1 MGNMSY
7 CRFEKTSG
15 DLIDCREAIE
25 NGEMSVEMSQHERDG
40 LEILLDAC
48 EEIYHLKDDIE
59 DALKRWDDHDEEM
72 KREEEEAQKRW
83 EEEEQAKK
91 PPQQLEAEKN
101 TDDFA
106 ELIDK
111 LCEHLGGTSFK
122 RKGLFRHDK
131 KAWTNKLI

>member
-7 CRFEKTSG
+7 CRFENTARDVS
-15 DLIDCREAIE
+15 DCADAIE
-25 NGEMSVEMSQHERDG
+25 SNQMSLDMSEYERAG
-40 LEILLDAC
+40 LEDLLSAC
-48 EEIYHLKDDIE
+48 DDIASMKHKIE

-72 KREEEEAQKRW
+72 KREEEEELKRW

-101 TDDFA
+101 ADDFA
-106 ELIDK
+106 GHIDK

-122 RKGLFRHDK
+122 RKGLFGHDK

>member
-7 CRFEKTSG
+7 CRFENTSG

-25 NGEMSVEMSQHERDG
+25 CGEMSVEMSQHEREG

-48 EEIYHLKDDIE
+48 EEIYHMSDDIRE
-59 DALKRWDDHDEEM
+59 ALKRWDDHDEEM
-72 KREEEEAQKRW
+72 KREEEEAQRRW

-111 LCEHLGGTSFK
+111 LCEHLGGASFK

-131 KAWTNKLI
+131 KAWTNKLT

>member
-7 CRFEKTSG
+7 CRFENTSG

-59 DALKRWDDHDEEM
+59 DALKRWDDNDEEM

-91 PPQQLEAEKN
+91 RPHQITKVIGVKVERTARSTESLTTNWFLHAVTRQQSTVN
-101 TDDFA
+101 
-106 ELIDK
+106 
-111 LCEHLGGTSFK
+111 
-122 RKGLFRHDK
+122 
-131 KAWTNKLI
+131 

>member
-1 MGNMSY
+1 
-7 CRFEKTSG
+7 
-15 DLIDCREAIE
+15 
-25 NGEMSVEMSQHERDG
+25 MSVEMSQHEREG

-48 EEIYHLKDDIE
+48 EEIYHMSDDIRE
-59 DALKRWDDHDEEM
+59 ALKRWDDHDEEM
-72 KREEEEAQKRW
+72 KREEEEAQRRW

-111 LCEHLGGTSFK
+111 LCEHLGGASFK
-122 RKGLFRHDK
+122 RKGLLGYLQSSGRSSADILAFVRYSLRYQH
-131 KAWTNKLI
+131 